1 MLEMDALIKENI
13 PMRDYTSLKIGGRAR
28 FFAAP
33 SNKEELKTAIKFAAD
48 KNIPLFLLGGG
59 TNTLIKDEGVRGMVI
74 KLNGEFKNIER
85 QGTEVKCGAG
95 CSLSSLI
102 SYCQGFSLSSLESL
116 YGIPGS
122 VGGAVFGN
130 AGAFGKQIGDY
141 VKSVVVMD
149 REGQERQ
156 VKDVNFFY
164 RGTSLKHSI
173 ILEVL
178 FSLKSDVR
186 WRIDERI
193 QEVLAKRK
201 DTQPLTKQT
210 AGCIFKNPPG
220 RFAGELIEK
229 AGLKGK
235 CIGDAMISQKHANF
249 IENKGNAKADDV
261 LQLISLVKR
270 KVYELFNVMLYEEIV
285 II

>member
-1 MLEMDALIKENI
+1 
-13 PMRDYTSLKIGGRAR
+13 MRDYTSLKVGGRAR

-33 SNKEELKTAIKFAAD
+33 SNKGELKEALGFARNKD
-48 KNIPLFLLGGG
+48 IPLFLLGGG

-85 QGTEVKCGAG
+85 DGMEVRCGAG
-95 CSLSSLI
+95 CSLASLI

-130 AGAFGKQIGDY
+130 AGAFGKHIGDY
-141 VKSVVVMD
+141 VKSVLVMD
-149 REGQERQ
+149 REGNERL
-156 VKDVNFFY
+156 VKDINFFY
-164 RGTSLKHSI
+164 RGSSLKGSI

-178 FSLKSDVR
+178 FSLKQDVR

-193 QEVLAKRK
+193 NDVLKKRK
-201 DTQPLTKQT
+201 ETQPITKQT
-210 AGCIFKNPPG
+210 AGCIFKNPPSK
-220 RFAGELIEK
+220 FAGELIEK

-249 IENKGNAKADDV
+249 IENKGNATSDDI

-270 KVYELFNVMLYEEIV
+270 RVYELYGIMLYEEIV
-285 II
+285 IL

>member
-1 MLEMDALIKENI
+1 
-13 PMRDYTSLKIGGRAR
+13 MRDYTSLKIGGRAR
-28 FFAAP
+28 FFANP
-33 SNKEELKTAIKFAAD
+33 SNKEELKRAIKFARD
-48 KNIPLFLLGGG
+48 NDIPLFLLGGG

-85 QGTEVKCGAG
+85 AGTEVKCGAG
-95 CSLSSLI
+95 LSLSSLI

-130 AGAFGKQIGDY
+130 AGAFGTQIGDY
-141 VKSVVVMD
+141 VKSVLVMD
-149 REGQERQ
+149 MEGNERPI
-156 VKDVNFFY
+156 KDVNFFY
-164 RGTSLKHSI
+164 RGTSLKHCI

-178 FSLKSDVR
+178 FSLKEDAR

-193 QEVLAKRK
+193 KEVLEKRK
-201 DTQPLTKQT
+201 KTQPLSKQT

-220 RFAGELIEK
+220 AFAGELIEK

-235 CIGDAMISQKHANF
+235 CIGDAEISQKHANF
-249 IENKGNAKADDV
+249 IENKDKAKADDV
-261 LQLISLVKR
+261 LQLINFVKR
-270 KVYELFNVMLYEEIV
+270 RIYELYNIMLYEEIV
-285 II
+285 IFQ